1 MTSFEENVSDIYEKE
16 ITDSDFGFIVDSSG
30 ELKTVFFPEDYS
42 GRMPDK
48 IKEVL
53 YLMGV
58 DDPES
63 LAAVPV
69 LH

>member
-16 ITDSDFGFIVDSSG
+16 ITDTDFGFIIDSSG

-42 GRMPDK
+42 GYMPKK

-53 YLMGV
+53 HLMGV

-63 LAAVPV
+63 LASVT

>member
-1 MTSFEENVSDIYEKE
+1 MTSFEETVSDIYEKE
-16 ITDSDFGFIVDSSG
+16 ITDTDFGFIVDSSG

-42 GRMPDK
+42 GTMPKK

-53 YLMGV
+53 YLMGIE
-58 DDPES
+58 DPES
-63 LAAVPV
+63 LAVTT

>member
-1 MTSFEENVSDIYEKE
+1 MTSFEQNVSDIYEKE
-16 ITDSDFGFIVDSSG
+16 ITDTDFGFIVTNSG

-42 GRMPDK
+42 GRMPEK

-53 YLMGV
+53 QLMGV
-58 DDPES
+58 EDPES
-63 LAAVPV
+63 LADVT

>member
-16 ITDSDFGFIVDSSG
+16 ITDSDFGFIVDGSG

-42 GRMPDK
+42 GYMPEK
-48 IKEVL
+48 IKELL
-53 YLMGV
+53 YLMGIA
-58 DDPES
+58 DPDS
-63 LAAVPV
+63 LGATT

>member
-16 ITDSDFGFIVDSSG
+16 IADTDFGFIIDSSG

-42 GRMPDK
+42 GLMPKK

-58 DDPES
+58 DDPDS
-63 LAAVPV
+63 LAGIT